1 MKNILYTFIALF
13 FSISLNAQFYWTS
26 EHVEINEGMEEEY
39 EKFEAFWGVAK
50 EKAIADGL
58 QAGWSIWK
66 VDPSSNDDNPWA
78 DYIIIN
84 TYQSKE
90 QMDANVD
97 WMQLIQDAHKGKT
110 KRSVIKKYIKE
121 STDNKYR
128 ASSRSY
134 TMQSISNLSE
144 AGRDPSAPINATYIG
159 MEALNDDYVE
169 FEKQYFREQHK
180 GNKYWWDLSEIVD
193 RSDNA
198 YKPITHTIFEVNKE
212 NNGST
217 SEGSEQS
224 FTEKMMSKYGYA
236 SREMHGWL
244 QLTRIMKK

>member
-13 FSISLNAQFYWTS
+13 FSFSLNAQFYWTS
-26 EHVEINEGMEEEY
+26 EINEGMEEEY

-110 KRSVIKKYIKE
+110 KRSVIKKYIK
-121 STDNKYR
+121 K
-128 ASSRSY
+128 SY
-134 TMQSISNLSE
+134 
-144 AGRDPSAPINATYIG
+144 
-159 MEALNDDYVE
+159 
-169 FEKQYFREQHK
+169 
-180 GNKYWWDLSEIVD
+180 
-193 RSDNA
+193 
-198 YKPITHTIFEVNKE
+198 
-212 NNGST
+212 
-217 SEGSEQS
+217 
-224 FTEKMMSKYGYA
+224 
-236 SREMHGWL
+236 
-244 QLTRIMKK
+244 

>member
-159 MEALNDDYVE
+159 MEALN
-169 FEKQYFREQHK
+169 
-180 GNKYWWDLSEIVD
+180 LSLIH
-193 RSDNA
+193 
-198 YKPITHTIFEVNKE
+198 I
-212 NNGST
+212 
-217 SEGSEQS
+217 
-224 FTEKMMSKYGYA
+224 
-236 SREMHGWL
+236 
-244 QLTRIMKK
+244 

>member
-66 VDPSSNDDNPWA
+66 VDPSSNDD
-78 DYIIIN
+78 
-84 TYQSKE
+84 
-90 QMDANVD
+90 
-97 WMQLIQDAHKGKT
+97 KGKT

-198 YKPITHTIFEVNKE
+198 YKPITHTIFEINKE
-212 NNGST
+212 NNGSG
-217 SEGSEQS
+217 SEGTEQT
-224 FTEKMMSKYGYA
+224 FTDKMMSKYGYA

>member
-13 FSISLNAQFYWTS
+13 FSFSLNAQFYWTS
-26 EHVEINEGMEEEY
+26 EHVVLNEGMEEEY

-50 EKAIADGL
+50 EKAIADGI

-78 DYIIIN
+78 DYIIVNI
-84 TYQSKE
+84 YQSKE

-97 WMQLIQDAHKGKT
+97 WMQIIQDAHKGKT

-121 STDNKYR
+121 STENKYR

-144 AGRDPSAPINATYIG
+144 EGLDPEATIKATYIG
-159 MEALNDDYVE
+159 MEALNDD
-169 FEKQYFREQHK
+169 
-180 GNKYWWDLSEIVD
+180 LSLIH
-193 RSDNA
+193 
-198 YKPITHTIFEVNKE
+198 I
-212 NNGST
+212 
-217 SEGSEQS
+217 
-224 FTEKMMSKYGYA
+224 
-236 SREMHGWL
+236 
-244 QLTRIMKK
+244 